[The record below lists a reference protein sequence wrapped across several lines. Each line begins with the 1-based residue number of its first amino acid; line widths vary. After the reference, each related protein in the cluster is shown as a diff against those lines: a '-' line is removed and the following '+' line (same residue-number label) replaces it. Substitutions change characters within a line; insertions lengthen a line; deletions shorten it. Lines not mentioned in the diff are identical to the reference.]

1 MDPLLFSINA
11 DVVVEVLATV
21 ILLSLI
27 IERALS
33 IVFEWRPV
41 LDKIKEKGV
50 KEPVAFIV
58 ALVVVM
64 SYKFDSLAIIFSNES
79 NSYMGYIITAGVI
92 AGGSKGSIKLF
103 RDWLGWKSNAQ
114 DELEESKKKPAETK
128 PVPAGG

>member
-58 ALVVVM
+58 TLVVVM

-128 PVPAGG
+128 PIPAGG